1 MQNMENV
8 CELNTQTE
16 QGLVVNNEEKIGSAD
31 LGKFK
36 DVNALLHAYQ
46 SLQAEFTRRSQRLKQ
61 YQEQEKQRSKNS
73 RFDNAKQKYSD
84 SAAAEK
90 LGTSGVNAVADSGSS
105 TPALSVSEISVGTH
119 QNLDGEALREAEIR
133 DARESS
139 LGGTG
144 VSDGRESLLG
154 GTEVSDGRESSLGGA
169 GIPDDREKDGAD
181 ARQEKDEGLEIT
193 RENKADAPCAD
204 SQSPCSTVEENIST
218 ICENN
223 DSGAACSS
231 DCADNEA
238 VDCEGKSQSARV
250 VEQSAQTLYELA
262 AANEEVRLRIVGD
275 YLSSIGKS
283 NAPIFKGGVS
293 ALVTPP
299 KKPRNLADA
308 GNMALA
314 YLKAYK
320 EQV

>member
-8 CELNTQTE
+8 CDLNTQTE
-16 QGLVVNNEEKIGSAD
+16 QGSVVNNEEKIGSAD

-119 QNLDGEALREAEIR
+119 QNLDGEALRAAEIR

-139 LGGTG
+139 LGGT
-144 VSDGRESLLG
+144 
-154 GTEVSDGRESSLGGA
+154 EVSDCRESSLGGT
-169 GIPDDREKDGAD
+169 GIPDDRKNDSANV
-181 ARQEKDEGLEIT
+181 RQEKDEDLEISC
-193 RENKADAPCAD
+193 ENKADAPCAD
-204 SQSPCSTVEENIST
+204 SQSPCSMVEENIST

>member
-8 CELNTQTE
+8 CDLNTQTE

-119 QNLDGEALREAEIR
+119 QNLDGETLRAAEIR

-139 LGGTG
+139 LGGT
-144 VSDGRESLLG
+144 
-154 GTEVSDGRESSLGGA
+154 EVSDGRETSLGGA
-169 GIPDDREKDGAD
+169 GIPDDCEKDSAD
-181 ARQEKDEGLEIT
+181 ARREKDEGLEIT

-204 SQSPCSTVEENIST
+204 SQSPCSMVEENIST